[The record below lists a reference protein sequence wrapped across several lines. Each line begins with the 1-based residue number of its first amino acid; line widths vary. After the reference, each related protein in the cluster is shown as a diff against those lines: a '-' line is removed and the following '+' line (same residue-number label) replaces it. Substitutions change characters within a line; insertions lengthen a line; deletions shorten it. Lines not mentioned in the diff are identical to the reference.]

1 MSTLPNNNLFAL
13 MKDSLNSAGT
23 DFEKSVRLA
32 ITIAPL
38 VHDQSSNDQYLEIIN
53 ADALVEDKIL
63 AILMLGSPK
72 NKFLLPLL
80 EDILVG
86 PNNLLALAAGIAL
99 AQIEK
104 QNI

>member
-1 MSTLPNNNLFAL
+1 MLNLPNKNLFAL
-13 MKDSLNSAGT
+13 MKKSLDNAGT

-38 VHDQSSNDQYLEIIN
+38 VHDQSSNDHYLEIIN
-53 ADALVEDKIL
+53 SDAVVEDKIL
-63 AILMLGSPK
+63 AILMLGSPN
-72 NKFLLPLL
+72 NKFLIPIL

-86 PNNLLALAAGIAL
+86 SSNLLALAAGIAL

-104 QNI
+104 QKI